1 MYAAEIITTIT
12 SRLKRGSVGWI
23 FAIAANIAFALWQ
36 IIPNSYV
43 YIGRGKE
50 IHQRLSLHGAWLNG
64 MVVQTEL
71 WYTIAQRKYIG
82 SIHGSIE
89 S

>member
-1 MYAAEIITTIT
+1 VNAIMIATETTT
-12 SRLKRGSVGWI
+12 TVTLKLKRGSTGWI
-23 FAIAANIAFALWQ
+23 FVIVANIAFALRR

-64 MVVQTEL
+64 MVVL
-71 WYTIAQRKYIG
+71 SYG
-82 SIHGSIE
+82 M
-89 S
+89 